1 MKFNKQNYI
10 NYLEF
15 NMRNL
20 AESINLVI
28 DDINDVVLEDFFEAI
43 DLTYP
48 FGDSDAYTIDVN
60 SNQNSVIVKARKKAK
75 TRAMINFY
83 YFTLNKKKA

>member
-1 MKFNKQNYI
+1 MKFNKENYI

-20 AESINLVI
+20 ADSINLTIDNI
-28 DDINDVVLEDFFEAI
+28 DDITLEDFFEAI
-43 DLTYP
+43 DMTYP
-48 FGDSDAYTIDVN
+48 FGDSDTNGIDAIG
-60 SNQNSVIVKARKKAK
+60 NQNSVVVKARKKAK

-83 YFTLNKKKA
+83 YFKLNKKKA

>member
-1 MKFNKQNYI
+1 MKFNKENYI

-20 AESINLVI
+20 ADSVNLTIDNI
-28 DDINDVVLEDFFEAI
+28 DDITLEDFFEAI
-43 DLTYP
+43 DMTYP
-48 FGDSDAYTIDVN
+48 FGDSDNSGIDATGN
-60 SNQNSVIVKARKKAK
+60 RNSVIAKAKRKAK

-83 YFTLNKKKA
+83 YFKLNKKKA